1 MLEGIAQL
9 TKSGIDD
16 LLLFFYSRD
25 WREGETLW
33 TPCSEKIPELKKKY
47 VSASKVFS
55 CLAEELAEELL
66 KREICM
72 TSLFIDRPEDTLMAY
87 QHSKRNSFFTAG
99 GVDKASGLRTLAARF
114 NLDPGDSLGAGDTQ
128 MDTFLAEVGFAV
140 IVGGAKLPFR
150 GRRETIRVAD
160 PLMLGELIV
169 TYAEMLKPKV
179 VA

>member
-1 MLEGIAQL
+1 
-9 TKSGIDD
+9 
-16 LLLFFYSRD
+16 
-25 WREGETLW
+25 
-33 TPCSEKIPELKKKY
+33 
-47 VSASKVFS
+47 
-55 CLAEELAEELL
+55 
-66 KREICM
+66 M